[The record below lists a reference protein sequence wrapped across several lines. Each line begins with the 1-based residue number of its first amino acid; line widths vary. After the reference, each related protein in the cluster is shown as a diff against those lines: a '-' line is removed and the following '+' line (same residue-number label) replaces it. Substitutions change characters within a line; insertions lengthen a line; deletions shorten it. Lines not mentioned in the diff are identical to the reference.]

1 MCCNTLYWLLIMEQL
16 NKEYSTF
23 ISISDTAENG
33 VEMTKSAFEKV
44 KKYIREA
51 IKNEAIEKGL
61 QVLDNYEEMEESPI
75 SDFINEY
82 NKTAKGKSKIDLNNR
97 DNRMKL
103 LEWWCW
109 FSGTGIDKLR
119 NELD

>member
-1 MCCNTLYWLLIMEQL
+1 MEQL
-16 NKEYSTF
+16 NKEYSTY

-33 VEMTKSAFEKV
+33 VEMTKSAFEKA

-75 SDFINEY
+75 SDFISEY
-82 NKTAKGKSKIDLNNR
+82 NKTAKGKSKIDYSNR
-97 DNRMKL
+97 ENRMKL

-109 FSGTGIDKLR
+109 FSGTGLDRLR